1 MEIIKGNFGSE
12 DEEMAVV
19 DKIDI
24 ALSNMGVTG
33 DTKANFVVIVDTGS
47 DEFGIASDL
56 PVADI
61 VYLMEVGKL
70 NVVMG
75 GGLDYSE
82 PTKH

>member
-1 MEIIKGNFGSE
+1 MEIIKGNFGSD

>member
-1 MEIIKGNFGSE
+1 MEIIKGNFGSD

-33 DTKANFVVIVDTGS
+33 DTKANFVIIVDTGS

-70 NVVMG
+70 NVVRG